1 MAPIGMEASSHKK
14 PRKQLNVTED
24 IHTEEEQEESESFD
38 DEQDQLSAV
47 RSAFQWGKRLYSL
60 SLGHEVG
67 TRYISNH

>member
-47 RSAFQWGKRLYSL
+47 RSAFQ
-60 SLGHEVG
+60 
-67 TRYISNH
+67 